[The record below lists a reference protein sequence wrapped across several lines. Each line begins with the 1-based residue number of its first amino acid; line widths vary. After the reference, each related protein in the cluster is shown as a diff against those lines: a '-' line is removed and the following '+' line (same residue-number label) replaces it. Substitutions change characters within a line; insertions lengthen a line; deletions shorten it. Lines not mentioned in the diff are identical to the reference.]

1 MFLYVWTFR
10 KESINSF
17 KLDTTDYLSTTDY
30 TWDWVERFTSVR
42 MKLISDAE
50 EYQSMIRGYML
61 IIFMGCTEANNK
73 FLRSY
78 NPRKAILYI
87 SYLDANNLN
96 NYSMMQRLPNEILDW
111 VNPEKF
117 ILENYSDNVSI
128 GCFLEVD
135 IDYPD
140 ELHNFYNDYPLV
152 AKKIKVTKKW
162 LNINYKS
169 QKIIIVLFVKRKI
182 FS

>member
-1 MFLYVWTFR
+1 
-10 KESINSF
+10 
-17 KLDTTDYLSTTDY
+17 
-30 TWDWVERFTSVR
+30 
-42 MKLISDAE
+42 
-50 EYQSMIRGYML
+50 
-61 IIFMGCTEANNK
+61 
-73 FLRSY
+73 
-78 NPRKAILYI
+78 
-87 SYLDANNLN
+87 
-96 NYSMMQRLPNEILDW
+96 MMQRLPNEILDW

-169 QKIIIVLFVKRKI
+169 QKIIIVLFVKRNF